1 MTGEDF
7 RPFFAQ
13 HRQRMFSDDLS
24 CLPDEYLSQ
33 QEKDAQKTLAK
44 RMGDLFYL
52 RIGVFY
58 CGEQIGWS
66 VGVQQD
72 RGRFYMINS
81 AIFPEHRQKGL
92 YTAMVVK
99 VIELVTKQGFQL
111 ITSSHNATNSAIII
125 PKLKAGFIITGFEL
139 SDTFGLLVN
148 LTYYTNAT
156 RRKIMD
162 FRAGQTRPDDELRRL
177 FGI

>member
-1 MTGEDF
+1 M
-7 RPFFAQ
+7 
-13 HRQRMFSDDLS
+13 
-24 CLPDEYLSQ
+24 
-33 QEKDAQKTLAK
+33 
-44 RMGDLFYL
+44 
-52 RIGVFY
+52 
-58 CGEQIGWS
+58 
-66 VGVQQD
+66 VG
-72 RGRFYMINS
+72 
-81 AIFPEHRQKGL
+81 
-92 YTAMVVK
+92 K

-162 FRAGQTRPDDELRRL
+162 FKAGQTRPDDELRRL